1 LRGILTIVVVG
12 SFAALV
18 ALSYADKYGSGSL
31 LAALL
36 FFPLMF
42 GGLSLCS
49 SLPSPWNDRL
59 FLFVAAFMPLVAL
72 LTVWV
77 LAWWVGS

>member
-1 LRGILTIVVVG
+1 
-12 SFAALV
+12 
-18 ALSYADKYGSGSL
+18 
-31 LAALL
+31 
-36 FFPLMF
+36 MF

-72 LTVWV
+72 LTVCV
-77 LAWWVGS
+77 VGRVMISSALFAAHPCEYKE